1 MDGVQFAFLNQL
13 LDTFRTASVTGM
25 VNLKPAA
32 LGLVTVLGILDVTA
46 MWGLYFGEMRV
57 REIMG
62 KVIKIGFFVILILNW
77 GPITTAVEDTFVKVG
92 QIASAHQTAT
102 KPSSIM
108 VEGTKKMYRLW
119 NNAIYDVP
127 MADKDSDG
135 NLIVSKKSNTPFY
148 DSNGNLQKNAED
160 LVAES
165 KSSNPFSGLGE
176 AIAAIPGR
184 IIKIILALAIFIAF
198 AFIALNVLLCFV
210 EFYLT
215 TALSI
220 ILLPFGVN
228 SHTSFISQKA
238 LGAVVNF
245 GVKLMIMIF
254 LLGLMSTMIS
264 KMDAITNDDY
274 GKLFEAVLQACMY
287 AFLIWKL
294 PSLISGMLSGTPSM
308 GASASGVV
316 QSAATAAGAGAMTTR
331 FMGAGSAAAFRGM
344 ANASRISGDAI
355 RAGGV
360 AAASSN
366 TVRGAIFN
374 SMRGTASHL
383 GTVTKGAYRHQI
395 NAAKNS
401 FINAVARENTA
412 STISRKLSNLKG
424 YKRS

>member
-13 LDTFRTASVTGM
+13 LDTFRNASVTGM

-32 LGLVTVLGILDVTA
+32 LGLVAVLGILDITA

-77 GPITTAVEDTFVKVG
+77 GPITTAVEDSFVKVG

-119 NNAIYDVP
+119 NNAIYDIP
-127 MADKDSDG
+127 MSDTA
-135 NLIVSKKSNTPFY
+135 KSSDNIPYY
-148 DSNGNLQKNAED
+148 DSNGNLNKDATKMVEADKKANAPT
-160 LVAES
+160 
-165 KSSNPFSGLGE
+165 NPFSGLGE
-176 AIAAIPGR
+176 SIAAIPGR

-198 AFIALNVLLCFV
+198 AFIALNVLLCFI

-308 GASASGVV
+308 GASAAGVV
-316 QSAATAAGAGAMTTR
+316 QSTATAAGAGAMTTR

-360 AAASSN
+360 AAAGSN
-366 TVRGAIFN
+366 TVRSAIYN

-395 NAAKNS
+395 NAAKNT
-401 FINAVARENTA
+401 FLNAVARENTA
-412 STISRKLSNLKG
+412 STISRRLSHLNG

>member
-13 LDTFRTASVTGM
+13 LDTFRNASVTGM

-32 LGLVTVLGILDVTA
+32 LGLVAVLGILDITA

-62 KVIKIGFFVILILNW
+62 KVIKISFFVILIMNW

-119 NNAIYDVP
+119 NNAIYDIP
-127 MADKDSDG
+127 MSDTA
-135 NLIVSKKSNTPFY
+135 KSSDNIPYY
-148 DSNGNLQKNAED
+148 DSNGNLNKDATKMVEADKKANAPT
-160 LVAES
+160 
-165 KSSNPFSGLGE
+165 NPFSGLGE
-176 AIAAIPGR
+176 SIAAIPGR

-308 GASASGVV
+308 GASAAGVV

-395 NAAKNS
+395 NAAKNT
-401 FINAVARENTA
+401 FLNAVARENTA
-412 STISRKLSNLKG
+412 STISRRLSHLNG

>member
-77 GPITTAVEDTFVKVG
+77 RPITTAVEDTFVKVG

-119 NNAIYDVP
+119 NNAIYDIP
-127 MADKDSDG
+127 MSDTA
-135 NLIVSKKSNTPFY
+135 KSSDNIPYY
-148 DSNGNLQKNAED
+148 DSNGNLNKDATKMVEADKKANAPT
-160 LVAES
+160 
-165 KSSNPFSGLGE
+165 NPFSGLGE
-176 AIAAIPGR
+176 SIAAIPGR

-308 GASASGVV
+308 GASAAGVV

-360 AAASSN
+360 AAANSN

-374 SMRGTASHL
+374 SMRGTANHL

>member
-62 KVIKIGFFVILILNW
+62 KVIKISFFVILILNW

-119 NNAIYDVP
+119 NNAIYDIP
-127 MADKDSDG
+127 MSDTA
-135 NLIVSKKSNTPFY
+135 KSSDNIPYY
-148 DSNGNLQKNAED
+148 DSNGNLNKDATKMVEADKKANAPT
-160 LVAES
+160 
-165 KSSNPFSGLGE
+165 NPFSGLGE
-176 AIAAIPGR
+176 SIAAIPGR

-308 GASASGVV
+308 GASAAGVV

-360 AAASSN
+360 AAANSN

-374 SMRGTASHL
+374 SMRGTANHL

-401 FINAVARENTA
+401 FLNAVARENTA
-412 STISRKLSNLKG
+412 STISRKLSHLKG

>member
-13 LDTFRTASVTGM
+13 LDTFRNASVTGM

-119 NNAIYDVP
+119 NNAIYDIP
-127 MADKDSDG
+127 MSDTA
-135 NLIVSKKSNTPFY
+135 KSSDNIPYY
-148 DSNGNLQKNAED
+148 DSNGNLNKDATKMVEADKKANAPT
-160 LVAES
+160 
-165 KSSNPFSGLGE
+165 NPFSGLGE
-176 AIAAIPGR
+176 SIAAIPGR

-308 GASASGVV
+308 GASATGVV

-374 SMRGTASHL
+374 SMRGTANHL

-395 NAAKNS
+395 NAAKNT
-401 FINAVARENTA
+401 FLNAVARENTA
-412 STISRKLSNLKG
+412 STISRRLSHLNG

>member
-119 NNAIYDVP
+119 NNAIYDIP
-127 MADKDSDG
+127 MSDTA
-135 NLIVSKKSNTPFY
+135 KSSDNIPYY
-148 DSNGNLQKNAED
+148 DSNGNLNKDATKMIEADKKANAPT
-160 LVAES
+160 
-165 KSSNPFSGLGE
+165 NPFSGLGE
-176 AIAAIPGR
+176 SIAAIPGR

-198 AFIALNVLLCFV
+198 AFIALNVLLCFI

-245 GVKLMIMIF
+245 GVKLMVMIF

-308 GASASGVV
+308 GASAAGVV

-360 AAASSN
+360 AAANSN

-374 SMRGTASHL
+374 SMRGTANHL

>member
-13 LDTFRTASVTGM
+13 LDTFRNASVTGM

-32 LGLVTVLGILDVTA
+32 LGLVAVLGILDITA

-62 KVIKIGFFVILILNW
+62 KVIKISFFVILIMNW

-119 NNAIYDVP
+119 NNAIYDIP
-127 MADKDSDG
+127 MSDTA
-135 NLIVSKKSNTPFY
+135 KSSDNIPYY
-148 DSNGNLQKNAED
+148 DSNGNLNKDATKMVEADKKANAPT
-160 LVAES
+160 
-165 KSSNPFSGLGE
+165 NPFSGLGE
-176 AIAAIPGR
+176 SIAAIPGR

-308 GASASGVV
+308 GASAAGVV

-331 FMGAGSAAAFRGM
+331 LMGAGSAAAFIGM

-374 SMRGTASHL
+374 SMRGTANHL

>member
-119 NNAIYDVP
+119 NNAIYDIP
-127 MADKDSDG
+127 MSDTA
-135 NLIVSKKSNTPFY
+135 KSSDNIPYY
-148 DSNGNLQKNAED
+148 DSNGNLNKDATKMVEADKKANAPT
-160 LVAES
+160 
-165 KSSNPFSGLGE
+165 NPFSGLGE
-176 AIAAIPGR
+176 SIAAIPGR

-198 AFIALNVLLCFV
+198 AFIALNVLLCFI

-308 GASASGVV
+308 GASATGVV

-331 FMGAGSAAAFRGM
+331 LMGAGSAAAFRGM

-395 NAAKNS
+395 NAAKNT
-401 FINAVARENTA
+401 FLNAVARENTA

>member
-119 NNAIYDVP
+119 NNAIYDIP
-127 MADKDSDG
+127 MSDTA
-135 NLIVSKKSNTPFY
+135 KSSDNIPYY
-148 DSNGNLQKNAED
+148 DSNGNLNKDATKMVEADKKANAPT
-160 LVAES
+160 
-165 KSSNPFSGLGE
+165 NPFSGLGE
-176 AIAAIPGR
+176 SIAAIPGR

-308 GASASGVV
+308 GASATGVV

-360 AAASSN
+360 AAANSN

-374 SMRGTASHL
+374 SMRGTANHL

>member
-119 NNAIYDVP
+119 NNAIYDIP
-127 MADKDSDG
+127 MSDTA
-135 NLIVSKKSNTPFY
+135 KSSDNIPYY
-148 DSNGNLQKNAED
+148 DSNGNLNKDATKMVEADKKANAPT
-160 LVAES
+160 
-165 KSSNPFSGLGE
+165 NPFSGLGE
-176 AIAAIPGR
+176 SIAAIPGR

-308 GASASGVV
+308 GASAAGVV

-374 SMRGTASHL
+374 SMRGTANHL

-395 NAAKNS
+395 NAAKNT
-401 FINAVARENTA
+401 FLNAVARENTA
-412 STISRKLSNLKG
+412 STISRKLSHLNG

>member
-119 NNAIYDVP
+119 NNAIYDIP
-127 MADKDSDG
+127 MSDTA
-135 NLIVSKKSNTPFY
+135 KSSDNIPYY
-148 DSNGNLQKNAED
+148 DSNGNLNKDATKMVEADKKANAPT
-160 LVAES
+160 
-165 KSSNPFSGLGE
+165 NPFSGLGE
-176 AIAAIPGR
+176 SIAAIPGR

-308 GASASGVV
+308 GASAAGVV

-355 RAGGV
+355 RAGGA

-395 NAAKNS
+395 NAAKNT
-401 FINAVARENTA
+401 FLNAVARENTA
-412 STISRKLSNLKG
+412 STISRKLSHLNG

>member
-119 NNAIYDVP
+119 NNAIYDIP
-127 MADKDSDG
+127 MSDTA
-135 NLIVSKKSNTPFY
+135 KSSDNIPYY
-148 DSNGNLQKNAED
+148 DSNGNLNKDATKMVEADKKANAPT
-160 LVAES
+160 
-165 KSSNPFSGLGE
+165 NPFSGLGE
-176 AIAAIPGR
+176 SIAAIPGR

-308 GASASGVV
+308 GASAAGVV
-316 QSAATAAGAGAMTTR
+316 QSASTAAGAGAMTTR

-395 NAAKNS
+395 NAAKNT
-401 FINAVARENTA
+401 FLNAVARENTA
-412 STISRKLSNLKG
+412 STISRRLSHLNG

>member
-1 MDGVQFAFLNQL
+1 
-13 LDTFRTASVTGM
+13 
-25 VNLKPAA
+25 
-32 LGLVTVLGILDVTA
+32 
-46 MWGLYFGEMRV
+46 
-57 REIMG
+57 
-62 KVIKIGFFVILILNW
+62 
-77 GPITTAVEDTFVKVG
+77 
-92 QIASAHQTAT
+92 
-102 KPSSIM
+102 M

-119 NNAIYDVP
+119 NNAIYDIP
-127 MADKDSDG
+127 MADG
-135 NLIVSKKSNTPFY
+135 ETAKSGVPYY
-148 DSNGNLQKNAED
+148 DSNGNLNKDAEKMLAD
-160 LVAES
+160 S
-165 KSSNPFSGLGE
+165 KPKSANPFSGLGE
-176 AIAAIPGR
+176 SIAAIPGR

-198 AFIALNVLLCFV
+198 AFIALNVLLCFI

-228 SHTSFISQKA
+228 SHTS

-308 GASASGVV
+308 GASAAGVV

-355 RAGGV
+355 RAGGA

-374 SMRGTASHL
+374 SMRGTANHL

-395 NAAKNS
+395 NAAKNT
-401 FINAVARENTA
+401 FLNAVARENTA
-412 STISRKLSNLKG
+412 STISRKLSHLNG

>member
-119 NNAIYDVP
+119 NNAIYDIP
-127 MADKDSDG
+127 MSDTA
-135 NLIVSKKSNTPFY
+135 KSSDNIPYY
-148 DSNGNLQKNAED
+148 DSNGNLNKDATKMIEADKKANAPT
-160 LVAES
+160 
-165 KSSNPFSGLGE
+165 NPFSGLGE
-176 AIAAIPGR
+176 SIAAIPGR

-198 AFIALNVLLCFV
+198 AFIALNVLLCFI

-308 GASASGVV
+308 GASAAGVV

-395 NAAKNS
+395 NAAKNT
-401 FINAVARENTA
+401 FLNAVARENTA
-412 STISRKLSNLKG
+412 STISRRLSHLNG

>member
-119 NNAIYDVP
+119 NNAIYDIP
-127 MADKDSDG
+127 MSDTA
-135 NLIVSKKSNTPFY
+135 KSSDNIPYY
-148 DSNGNLQKNAED
+148 DSNGNLNKDATKMVEADKKANAPT
-160 LVAES
+160 
-165 KSSNPFSGLGE
+165 NPFSGLGE
-176 AIAAIPGR
+176 SIAAIPGR

-198 AFIALNVLLCFV
+198 AFIALNVLLCFI

-308 GASASGVV
+308 GASAAGVV
-316 QSAATAAGAGAMTTR
+316 QSAATVAGAGAMTTK

-374 SMRGTASHL
+374 SMRGTANHL

-395 NAAKNS
+395 NAAKNT
-401 FINAVARENTA
+401 FLNAVARENTA
-412 STISRKLSNLKG
+412 STISRKLSHING

>member
-13 LDTFRTASVTGM
+13 LDTFRNASVTGM

-119 NNAIYDVP
+119 NNAIYDIP
-127 MADKDSDG
+127 MSDTA
-135 NLIVSKKSNTPFY
+135 KSSDNIPYY
-148 DSNGNLQKNAED
+148 DSNGNLNKDATKMVEADKKANAPT
-160 LVAES
+160 
-165 KSSNPFSGLGE
+165 NPFSGLGE
-176 AIAAIPGR
+176 SIAAIPGR

-308 GASASGVV
+308 GASAAGVV

-374 SMRGTASHL
+374 SMRGTANHL

>member
-119 NNAIYDVP
+119 NNAIYDIP
-127 MADKDSDG
+127 MSDTA
-135 NLIVSKKSNTPFY
+135 KSSDNIPYY
-148 DSNGNLQKNAED
+148 DSNGNLNKDATKMVEADKKANAPT
-160 LVAES
+160 
-165 KSSNPFSGLGE
+165 NPFSGLGE
-176 AIAAIPGR
+176 SIAAIPGR

-355 RAGGV
+355 RAGGA

-395 NAAKNS
+395 NAAKNT
-401 FINAVARENTA
+401 FLNAVARENTA
-412 STISRKLSNLKG
+412 STISRKLSHLNG

>member
-119 NNAIYDVP
+119 NNAIYDIP
-127 MADKDSDG
+127 MSDTA
-135 NLIVSKKSNTPFY
+135 KSSDNIPYY
-148 DSNGNLQKNAED
+148 DSNGNLNKDATKMVEADKKANAPT
-160 LVAES
+160 
-165 KSSNPFSGLGE
+165 NPFSGLGE
-176 AIAAIPGR
+176 SIAAIPGR

-308 GASASGVV
+308 GASAAGVV
-316 QSAATAAGAGAMTTR
+316 QSAATVAGAGAMTTR

-395 NAAKNS
+395 NAAKNT
-401 FINAVARENTA
+401 FLNAVARENTA
-412 STISRKLSNLKG
+412 STISRRLSHLNG

>member
-119 NNAIYDVP
+119 NNAIYDIP
-127 MADKDSDG
+127 MSDTA
-135 NLIVSKKSNTPFY
+135 KSSDNIPYY
-148 DSNGNLQKNAED
+148 DSNGNLNKDATKMVEADKKANAPT
-160 LVAES
+160 
-165 KSSNPFSGLGE
+165 NPFSGLGE
-176 AIAAIPGR
+176 SIAAIPGR

-264 KMDAITNDDY
+264 KMDAITNEDY

-374 SMRGTASHL
+374 SMRGTANHL

-395 NAAKNS
+395 NAAKNT
-401 FINAVARENTA
+401 FLNAVARENTA
-412 STISRKLSNLKG
+412 STISRKLSHLNG

>member
-13 LDTFRTASVTGM
+13 LDTFRNASVTGM

-32 LGLVTVLGILDVTA
+32 LGLVAVLGILDITA

-119 NNAIYDVP
+119 NNAIYDIP
-127 MADKDSDG
+127 MADG
-135 NLIVSKKSNTPFY
+135 ETAKSGVPYY
-148 DSNGNLQKNAED
+148 DSNGNLNKDAEKMLAD
-160 LVAES
+160 S
-165 KSSNPFSGLGE
+165 KPKSANPFSGLGE

-254 LLGLMSTMIS
+254 LLGLMSNMIS

-308 GASASGVV
+308 GASAAGVV

-355 RAGGV
+355 RAGGA

-374 SMRGTASHL
+374 SMRGTVNHL

-395 NAAKNS
+395 NAAKNTFLNTVS
-401 FINAVARENTA
+401 RENTA
-412 STISRKLSNLKG
+412 STISKKLSHLNG

>member
-119 NNAIYDVP
+119 NNAIYDIP
-127 MADKDSDG
+127 MSDTA
-135 NLIVSKKSNTPFY
+135 KSSDNIPYY
-148 DSNGNLQKNAED
+148 DSNGNLNKDATKMVEADKKANAPT
-160 LVAES
+160 
-165 KSSNPFSGLGE
+165 NPFSGLGE
-176 AIAAIPGR
+176 SIAAIPGR

-360 AAASSN
+360 AAANSN

-374 SMRGTASHL
+374 SMRGTANHL

>member
-119 NNAIYDVP
+119 NNAIYDIP
-127 MADKDSDG
+127 MSDTA
-135 NLIVSKKSNTPFY
+135 KSSDNIPYY
-148 DSNGNLQKNAED
+148 DSNGNLNKDATKMVEADKKANAPT
-160 LVAES
+160 
-165 KSSNPFSGLGE
+165 NPFSGLGE
-176 AIAAIPGR
+176 SIAAIPGR

-254 LLGLMSTMIS
+254 LLGLMSNMIS

-355 RAGGV
+355 RAGGA

-374 SMRGTASHL
+374 SMRGTANHL